1 VDTGLA
7 RNLRRPSSSDQLI
20 AREETRQ
27 IVVGAVA
34 VLVFGAVL
42 VLTYAGVGLR
52 AGTSSSYKVYAM
64 FNRVDGLAIGDD
76 VQVGGIPVGEVESMM
91 LGPSYR
97 ARVGLRI
104 DGGVRLPEDTSISVQ
119 TDGLFGRKFV
129 VVEPGGDEATLAD
142 GGVITYTQDSLIVGE
157 LLDLIIAEGR
167 MQRGAEGPEKMDATE
182 SH

>member
-1 VDTGLA
+1 M
-7 RNLRRPSSSDQLI
+7 RR
-20 AREETRQ
+20 
-27 IVVGAVA
+27 IVVGAIA
-34 VLVFGAVL
+34 VVIFGAVL
-42 VLTYAGVGLR
+42 VATYAGVGLNT
-52 AGTSSSYKVYAM
+52 GTSSFYKVYAM

-76 VQVGGIPVGEVESMM
+76 VQVGGIPVGEVESMT

-104 DGGVRLPEDTSISVQ
+104 DEGIRLPQDTSVSVQ

-129 VVEPGGDEATLAD
+129 VLEPGGDEATLAD

-167 MQRGAEGPEKMDATE
+167 AQRGAGGPGETDATE

>member
-1 VDTGLA
+1 VDTELA
-7 RNLRRPSSSDQLI
+7 RALRRPSNSDQLI
-20 AREETRQ
+20 AREETRR

-34 VLVFGAVL
+34 VLIFGAVL
-42 VLTYAGVGLR
+42 VATYAGLH

-76 VQVGGIPVGEVESMM
+76 VHVGGIPVGEVDSMT
-91 LGPSYR
+91 LGASYR

-104 DGGVRLPEDTSISVQ
+104 DGGVRLPEDTSVSVQ

-129 VVEPGGDEATLAD
+129 VLDPGGSEAMLAD

-167 MQRGAEGPEKMDATE
+167 AQRAPRTPEKMDATQP
-182 SH
+182 H